1 MIDNSFDDIFTKDKK
16 ELLVQISQIVFLV
29 LLVLGLGVYLG
40 NILFGS
46 NSVEI
51 LTNIQTQQSYLEDK
65 IISLRE
71 ENANLQKEY
80 FELKNLEP
88 E

>member
-1 MIDNSFDDIFTKDKK
+1 MLDNSFDDIFTKDKK
-16 ELLVQISQIVFLV
+16 ELLVQVSQIVFLV

>member
-1 MIDNSFDDIFTKDKK
+1 MLDNSFDDIFTKDKK

>member
-1 MIDNSFDDIFTKDKK
+1 MLDNSFDDIFTKDKK
-16 ELLVQISQIVFLV
+16 ELLVQVSQIVFLV

-46 NSVEI
+46 NSVEV

>member
-46 NSVEI
+46 NSVEV

>member
-1 MIDNSFDDIFTKDKK
+1 MLDNSFDDIFTKDKK

-46 NSVEI
+46 NSVEV

>member
-16 ELLVQISQIVFLV
+16 ELLVQVSQIVFLV